1 MDNTRFRERITIY
14 GLVVLVFFLVLII
27 HLFRIQVLMHE
38 HFSNR
43 SYRQI
48 RSFYTEKG
56 KRGKILA
63 SSGEELAYDTYES
76 DLIIDPQ
83 RFVEFDNKYEVLNFL
98 KNYKEIN
105 IQDEISNLDKLK
117 DKRYYKLITGLNS
130 NERNEIE
137 VFFKK
142 INLRQNEI
150 FFEKNNKRIYNSDDM
165 FRPIIGFVG
174 YSKDDTNEIT
184 GKFGIEK
191 TYNEELNSQEISI
204 ERYLSAN
211 RRREIP
217 VISKEKNNLEKNG
230 NNVVLTIDY
239 ILQYILY
246 QESLK
251 FYEEYEPEW
260 LSGIIVNP
268 QNGEILAMVSLP
280 KTDIANSRN
289 NNIQNRY
296 EPGSVFKGLIVAAAL
311 EEGFVK
317 TDEIFDNSK
326 GSITKFGS
334 TIRDSTWR
342 TLGNL
347 TLKDII
353 RLSSNI
359 GMVKIA
365 EKIPND
371 IYEYY
376 LKAFGLYEKTNIEL
390 SGEIN
395 IPQQSYTRWDGLK
408 KYSMSF
414 GQGIVITP
422 IQMAMSFA
430 STINGGILYKPQI
443 LKSIIDENND
453 IVFQNEP
460 QIIRNVI
467 SENTS
472 QIIRNMHRE
481 VVESGTGRQ
490 AKIDGYDIGGKTG
503 TSQKSVDGT
512 YSREK
517 FITSFAGF
525 YPVDKPEFLLLLVA
539 DEPKSKD
546 GETYGGGT
554 LMAPLSKNIM
564 KRMFKYKNILPKN
577 MEAVTLDKNFDELKN
592 KNIDFE
598 LENMPELTNL
608 TIQDIS
614 RIFESK
620 KINLEIHGKGLVY
633 KQESEAGTNIENIEK
648 VTIYLKEH

>member
-83 RFVEFDNKYEVLNFL
+83 RFIDFDKKYEVLNFL
-98 KNYKEIN
+98 KNYKELN
-105 IQDEISNLDKLK
+105 IQDEISNLEKLK

-130 NERNEIE
+130 NERNELE

-165 FRPIIGFVG
+165 FRPVIGFVG

-414 GQGIVITP
+414 GQGIAITP

-430 STINGGILYKPQI
+430 TTINGGTLYKPQI
-443 LKSIIDENND
+443 VKSIIDENND

-503 TSQKSVDGT
+503 TSQKSVGGT

-517 FITSFAGF
+517 FIISFAGF

-633 KQESEAGTNIENIEK
+633 KQEPEAGTNIENIEK

>member
-1 MDNTRFRERITIY
+1 LDNTRFRERITIY

-83 RFVEFDNKYEVLNFL
+83 RFIDFDKKYEVLNFL
-98 KNYKEIN
+98 KNYKELN
-105 IQDEISNLDKLK
+105 IQDEISNLEKLK

-130 NERNEIE
+130 NERNELE

-165 FRPIIGFVG
+165 FRPVIGFVG

-414 GQGIVITP
+414 GQGIAITP

-430 STINGGILYKPQI
+430 TTINGGTLYKPQI
-443 LKSIIDENND
+443 VKSIIDENND

-503 TSQKSVDGT
+503 TSQKSVGGT

-517 FITSFAGF
+517 FIISFAGF

-633 KQESEAGTNIENIEK
+633 KQEPEAGTNIENIEK